1 MNDANRPSSGQ
12 SEEVPRIS
20 TGSEGLDDILGG
32 GLDPDR
38 MYLYEGSPGAGK
50 TTLALQFLRE
60 GVRQGERVLY
70 VTLSET
76 QAELELIAKRHGWS
90 LDGIDIFELVTPEAS
105 LDPELELTVLHPAE
119 IELGETTRQL
129 FDRVNQTN
137 PTRVVFD
144 SLSEMRLLA
153 QSPLRYRRQV
163 LALKHFF
170 VTRHCTV
177 ILLDDQTSES
187 GDLQLHSICH
197 GVVMLEQQ
205 TIEYGAERRR
215 LRVVKMRGIQF
226 RGGYH
231 DFAIRRGGLQ
241 IFPRLVAAEH
251 HASFSNSM
259 VSSGNETL
267 DRMLG
272 GGVERGTNTLLVG
285 TAGVGKSSLA
295 LSYAVTAC
303 RRGEHTAF
311 FVFDENT
318 STLRARARA
327 LGLPVEPWIDQGLLR
342 LQQIDPAELSPG
354 EFASAV
360 RCSVEESGT
369 RMIVVDS
376 LNGYMYA
383 MPDGKF
389 LILQMHELL
398 SYLGQKGVVSILVLA
413 QQGVINPADT
423 PVDISYLSDALIMQ
437 RYFEHEGTIRRALS
451 VVKKRSGKH
460 ENSVREFR
468 LSADGIHVGPPLKGL
483 DGILSSAPQ
492 YTGDPAKL
500 LPDEHDYA

>member
-1 MNDANRPSSGQ
+1 MNDANRPHSGQ

-170 VTRHCTV
+170 VTCHCTV

-251 HASFSNSM
+251 HASFSNSL

-303 RRGEHTAF
+303 RRGEQTAF
-311 FVFDENT
+311 FVFDENIN
-318 STLRARARA
+318 TLRARARA
-327 LGLPVEPWIDQGLLR
+327 LGLPVEPWIDQGLLH

-360 RCSVEESGT
+360 RCCVEESGT
-369 RMIVVDS
+369 RLIVVDS
-376 LNGYMYA
+376 LNGYMHA

-460 ENSVREFR
+460 EDSVREFR
-468 LSADGIHVGPPLKGL
+468 LSADGIHVGPPLSGL

-500 LPDEHDYA
+500 LPDEHDHA

>member
-1 MNDANRPSSGQ
+1 MNDANRPHSGQ

-50 TTLALQFLRE
+50 TTLALQYLRE

-129 FDRVNQTN
+129 FDHVNQTN

-170 VTRHCTV
+170 VTCHCTV

-251 HASFSNSM
+251 HASFSNSL

-303 RRGEHTAF
+303 RRGEQTAF
-311 FVFDENT
+311 FVFDENIN
-318 STLRARARA
+318 TLRARARA
-327 LGLPVEPWIDQGLLR
+327 LGLPVEPWIDQGLLH

-369 RMIVVDS
+369 RLIVVDS
-376 LNGYMYA
+376 LNGYMHA

-437 RYFEHEGTIRRALS
+437 RYFEHRGIIRRALS

-468 LSADGIHVGPPLKGL
+468 LSADGIHVGPPLSGL

-500 LPDEHDYA
+500 LPDEHDHA

>member
-1 MNDANRPSSGQ
+1 MNDANRPNSGQ

-170 VTRHCTV
+170 VTCHCTV

-303 RRGEHTAF
+303 RRGEQTAF
-311 FVFDENT
+311 FVFDENVN
-318 STLRARARA
+318 TLRARARA
-327 LGLPVEPWIDQGLLR
+327 LGLPVEPWIDQGLLH

-360 RCSVEESGT
+360 RCCVEESGT
-369 RMIVVDS
+369 RLIVVDS
-376 LNGYMYA
+376 LNGYMHA

-460 ENSVREFR
+460 EDSVREFR
-468 LSADGIHVGPPLKGL
+468 LSADGIHVGPPLSGL

-500 LPDEHDYA
+500 LPDEHDHA